1 MTALLRR
8 LSELLPAR
16 EYRGIERVTQRYSL
30 SITQNVM
37 ETMHDLNPEHD
48 PVAKQYIPDLR
59 ELDEIEGELDDPTG
73 DFAHEAVK
81 GLIHRYPDRVLFKVT
96 PICAVYCRFCFRREM
111 VGVSQELLNEDDYA
125 KVYAYIAENPQIR
138 EVILSGGDPLVLSAR
153 RLKKIMEHLSSIEH
167 VQRIRIHT
175 RVPVAAPARVD
186 AEMMTALATP
196 KKTAAVIHIN
206 HPNELTQQVQ
216 DAVKMLQ
223 ENGWEVL
230 SQSVLLNGVNNDSDI
245 LRDLFEGLIQHDV
258 KPYYLHHPDKANGTK
273 HFRISIEEGKKIYT
287 ALRGTVSGYAL
298 PQYVLDIPGG
308 YGKVPVNSD
317 WIEPHAEG
325 GYSVLDIHGNRHRY
339 YD

>member
-223 ENGWEVL
+223 ENGWDVL
-230 SQSVLLNGVNNDSDI
+230 SQSVLLNGVNNDPDT
-245 LRDLFEGLIQHDV
+245 LRALFEGLIQYDV

-273 HFRISIEEGKKIYT
+273 HFRVSIKEGKKIYA
-287 ALRGTVSGYAL
+287 ALRGTLSGYAL